1 MFDPKLHRVGFA
13 CKIVDDNGV
22 NLKGLNTT
30 STTITWLNNQTRD
43 RAVDR
48 LWELMTTNVSILQRQ
63 MLWVALLPPSQRMFR
78 MGSEILTG
86 YTHRD
91 WAWFYQQPDVVQYLE
106 CNLIKVGELASKHDI
121 RLSFHPGQFC
131 VLASENPAVV
141 ENSIQEFEYHA
152 DLARY
157 MGFARV
163 FQDFKCNVHIG
174 GKLGP
179 QGILAI
185 LHRLSPEARNILA
198 IENDEFKWG
207 IEDSL
212 VLSHHVALVLD
223 IHHHNIREGE
233 YFDPRDYD
241 IVQESWRGVR
251 PVIHYSC
258 SREDVLVDHSPDEL
272 PSRNQLMAAGFTRA
286 KLRAHS
292 DYYWNRPLN
301 DYARTFMPHADI
313 MLESKM
319 KNLAA
324 RRFCEEIYT

>member
-1 MFDPKLHRVGFA
+1 MFDPKLQRIGFA
-13 CKIVDDNGV
+13 CKIVNDHGV

-43 RAVDR
+43 KAVDR
-48 LWELMTTNVSILQRQ
+48 LWELMKTNVQILQRQ
-63 MLWVALLPPSQRMFR
+63 MLWIALLPPNQRMFR
-78 MGSEILTG
+78 IGSEILTA
-86 YTHRD
+86 YTHKD
-91 WAWFYQQPDVVQYLE
+91 WAWFYQQPDVIQYLE
-106 CNLIKVGELASKHDI
+106 SNLIKVGELASKHDI

-157 MGFARV
+157 MGFGRT

-179 QGILAI
+179 QGILKI
-185 LHRLSPEARNILA
+185 IHRLTPEARNIIT

-212 VLSHHVALVLD
+212 VLSQHVALVLD
-223 IHHHNIREGE
+223 IHHHWIRTGE
-233 YFDPRDYD
+233 YFDARDYD
-241 IVQESWRGVR
+241 IVMESWRGVR

-258 SREDVLVDHSPDEL
+258 SREDVLVDHCTKTLPNHSEL
-272 PSRNQLMAAGFTRA
+272 MSMGFTKT

-292 DYYWNRPLN
+292 DCYWNVPLN
-301 DYARTFMPHADI
+301 QYAATFMPHADI

-319 KNLAA
+319 KNLAS
-324 RRFCEEIYT
+324 RKFLETL

>member
-1 MFDPKLHRVGFA
+1 MFDPKLQRVGFA
-13 CKIVDDNGV
+13 CKIVDDRGV

-30 STTITWLNNQTRD
+30 STTITWLNNQTKD
-43 RAVDR
+43 KAVDR

-63 MLWVALLPPSQRMFR
+63 MLWVALLPPAQRMFR
-78 MGSEILTG
+78 MGSEILTA
-86 YTHRD
+86 YTHND
-91 WAWFYQQPDVVQYLE
+91 WAWFYKQPDVIQYLE
-106 CNLIKVGELASKHDI
+106 SNLIKVGELASKHDI

-141 ENSIQEFEYHA
+141 DNSIQEFEYHA

-157 MGFARV
+157 MGFARI

-179 QGILAI
+179 QGILDV
-185 LHRLSPEARNILA
+185 LHRLSPEARNILT

-212 VLSHHVALVLD
+212 VLSKHVALVLD

-233 YFDPRDYD
+233 YFDLRDYD

-272 PSRNQLMAAGFTRA
+272 PNRNQLMAAGFTRA

-319 KNLAA
+319 KNLSQQA
-324 RRFCEEIYT
+324 FINEIHT

>member
-1 MFDPKLHRVGFA
+1 MFDPKLQRIGFA
-13 CKIVDDNGV
+13 CKIVDDSGV

-30 STTITWLNNQTRD
+30 STTITWLNNQTKD
-43 RAVDR
+43 KAVDR
-48 LWELMTTNVSILQRQ
+48 LWELMRTNVGILQRQ
-63 MLWVALLPPSQRMFR
+63 MLWVALLPPNQRMFR
-78 MGSEILTG
+78 MGSEILTA
-86 YTHRD
+86 YTHAD
-91 WAWFYQQPDVVQYLE
+91 WDWFYKQPDVIQYLE
-106 CNLIKVGELASKHDI
+106 TNLIKVGELASLHDI

-131 VLASENPAVV
+131 VLASENPNVV

-157 MGFARV
+157 MGFARK

-179 QGILAI
+179 QGILAV
-185 LHRLSPEARNILA
+185 LNRLSPEARNILT

-212 VLSHHVALVLD
+212 VLSKHVALVLD

-233 YFDPRDYD
+233 YFDVRDYE

-272 PSRNQLMAAGFTRA
+272 PNRNQLMAAGFTRA

-292 DYYWNRPLN
+292 DMYWNRPLN
-301 DYARTFMPHADI
+301 DYARTFMPYADI

-319 KNLAA
+319 KNLAS
-324 RRFCEEIYT
+324 RKFLETL